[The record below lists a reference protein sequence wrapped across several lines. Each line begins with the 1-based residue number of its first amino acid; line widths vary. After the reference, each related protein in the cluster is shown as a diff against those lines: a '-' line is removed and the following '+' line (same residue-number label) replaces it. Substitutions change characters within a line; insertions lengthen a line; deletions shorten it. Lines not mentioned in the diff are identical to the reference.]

1 MSFTTSASGPARAR
15 HSGHGSRRATGD
27 SHWRGG
33 LHSGRSSPANANGA
47 DSGRW
52 DRGGHHGSTR
62 GRGRGRGTKP
72 NLSWRKGD
80 VASAPATDE
89 SDAGGD
95 EVMDEVEAEEAEEGA
110 AVEVEEPVL
119 ETPEDKERYW
129 KQVRPIVVHL

>member
-1 MSFTTSASGPARAR
+1 
-15 HSGHGSRRATGD
+15 
-27 SHWRGG
+27 
-33 LHSGRSSPANANGA
+33 
-47 DSGRW
+47 
-52 DRGGHHGSTR
+52 
-62 GRGRGRGTKP
+62 
-72 NLSWRKGD
+72 